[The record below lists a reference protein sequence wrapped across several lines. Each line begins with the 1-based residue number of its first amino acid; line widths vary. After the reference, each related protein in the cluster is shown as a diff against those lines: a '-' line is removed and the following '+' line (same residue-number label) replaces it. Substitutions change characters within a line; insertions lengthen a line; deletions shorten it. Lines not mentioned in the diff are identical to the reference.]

1 MKPIAILDAKGRK
14 VAGAPIRIDAKTGTL
29 NFVSTLVG
37 YVSAPGGRELAFAI
51 FTGDVARRDAV
62 PDSQKEQPPGVG
74 VWVRRSKRLQ
84 QQLIE
89 RWAGLYGA

>member
-1 MKPIAILDAKGRK
+1 
-14 VAGAPIRIDAKTGTL
+14 
-29 NFVSTLVG
+29 VG
-37 YVSAPGGRELAFAI
+37 YASAPGGRELAFAI

-74 VWVRRSKRLQ
+74 AWVKRSKRLQ

-89 RWAGLYGA
+89 RWASVYGA